1 MPGAKGPKRDH
12 SLSAP
17 CTSLSDITAMQIN
30 SIVGWVM
37 HNEVLGGI

>member
-17 CTSLSDITAMQIN
+17 CFSLPDITAMDIF
-30 SIVGWVM
+30 SIVGWVK